1 MGSIG
6 RKQGRGESYTQNRE
20 PGHHITTALK
30 SGEQHTTK
38 QQCKPPGHN
47 GNTTHYTI
55 GNFLSLVISFFLY
68 KNDIQFGLILT
79 DTHIYSTNTLSHTH
93 TQSSQSY
100 IHQYHMLLQSKEDGL
115 SFGRNCLKVFV
126 QYKRTKHNETNTWT
140 KKRNAR
146 KGWNVTGEVP
156 ILMEREKELIT
167 DGCDAQTER
176 GVWKWREQRQSEVWT
191 WLCSREFYS
200 SEFQKTTQRGSIL
213 TNSVLYRSPIT

>member
-79 DTHIYSTNTLSHTH
+79 DTHIYSTNTLSHTEQPKLYPSVPH
-93 TQSSQSY
+93 APTEQGGW
-100 IHQYHMLLQSKEDGL
+100 IVIWEKLFK
-115 SFGRNCLKVFV
+115 SFCTV
-126 QYKRTKHNETNTWT
+126 QTNET
-140 KKRNAR
+140 
-146 KGWNVTGEVP
+146 
-156 ILMEREKELIT
+156 
-167 DGCDAQTER
+167 
-176 GVWKWREQRQSEVWT
+176 
-191 WLCSREFYS
+191 
-200 SEFQKTTQRGSIL
+200 
-213 TNSVLYRSPIT
+213 